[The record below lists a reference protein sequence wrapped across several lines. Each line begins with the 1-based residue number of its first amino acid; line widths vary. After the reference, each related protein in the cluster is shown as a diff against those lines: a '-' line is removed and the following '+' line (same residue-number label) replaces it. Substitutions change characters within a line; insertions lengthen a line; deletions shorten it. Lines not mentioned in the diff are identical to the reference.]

1 MGAEYAARGH
11 FQVAGASDTP
21 IGKKF
26 EVPLNR
32 VGVVVIGRN
41 EGQRLVRCLNS
52 VRAQSGA
59 VIYIDSG
66 STDGSVE
73 RARELGAKVIELDR
87 TIPFSAS
94 RARNAG
100 FAALREMGQFD
111 CVQFA
116 DGDCEILDGWV
127 DAGSR
132 FLLENQQFVAVCGK
146 LGERHAGASIYN
158 GICDVEWSVKS
169 GEAEACGGVAMYRVS
184 ALEAVGGFDASI
196 AAGEERELCGRLREK
211 GWKIMRLD
219 VPMATHDAAMTKF
232 SQWWK
237 REIRAGYGGL
247 DVASRFENGEG
258 NFSRQIRSARIWGI
272 VWPVVLIAISI
283 VATAIGGVKIAI
295 AAAAVILSAWPL
307 QVIRIAMRT
316 KRRGR
321 RLGFSLAYGFLL
333 MLSKWAQ
340 LMGQFR
346 YILDRRRGQNA
357 RLIEHKA
364 PAMAG
369 GGQ

>member
-26 EVPLNR
+26 EVPSNR

-184 ALEAVGGFDASI
+184 ALEAVGT
-196 AAGEERELCGRLREK
+196 L
-211 GWKIMRLD
+211 
-219 VPMATHDAAMTKF
+219 VP
-232 SQWWK
+232 S
-237 REIRAGYGGL
+237 E
-247 DVASRFENGEG
+247 RFEDVRRHVDPGWIAEALEATG
-258 NFSRQIRSARIWGI
+258 SATVRRRR
-272 VWPVVLIAISI
+272 LLRR
-283 VATAIGGVKIAI
+283 T
-295 AAAAVILSAWPL
+295 AAAVS
-307 QVIRIAMRT
+307 
-316 KRRGR
+316 
-321 RLGFSLAYGFLL
+321 
-333 MLSKWAQ
+333 
-340 LMGQFR
+340 
-346 YILDRRRGQNA
+346 NA
-357 RLIEHKA
+357 RHVWFAEPSNPL
-364 PAMAG
+364 PVAMLPCLTLLTRVENITVFTASSAVKSCAVSAG
-369 GGQ
+369 P